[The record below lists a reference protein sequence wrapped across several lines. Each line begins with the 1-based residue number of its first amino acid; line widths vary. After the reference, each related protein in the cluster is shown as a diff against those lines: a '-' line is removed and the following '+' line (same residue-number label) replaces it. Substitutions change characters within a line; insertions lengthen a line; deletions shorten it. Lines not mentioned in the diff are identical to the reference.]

1 MKKPWEGPGKAFAF
15 LKELNE
21 KSYANAV
28 KKGLTPDLMIEVHAE
43 ADNMLI
49 MTVLKLNFIVEY

>member
-49 MTVLKLNFIVEY
+49 MTVSKINL